1 MVVCRKIH
9 AIATDLHYYTYL
21 QLFLKMRFSFS
32 WLYRLVGMLQ
42 ESEVV
47 LTQALEIYREVCG
60 EVSEE
65 VADTLTVLSATY
77 NSRGTHNE
85 SRYYNTCIYMPAEL
99 PR

>member
-1 MVVCRKIH
+1 
-9 AIATDLHYYTYL
+9 
-21 QLFLKMRFSFS
+21 
-32 WLYRLVGMLQ
+32 MLP

-77 NSRGTHNE
+77 NNRGTHNE
-85 SRYYNTCIYMPAEL
+85 SRYYNIMCKRRYAFL
-99 PR
+99 SGRSL